1 MTKTK
6 LGITVGLMGA
16 VVALSP
22 VVFGFTV
29 MALAAGYV
37 LIAEE
42 NAWLKRLAVK
52 VVVIVLAFG
61 LLTEVLDL
69 LPNLISV
76 FNSFASAVGLSFS
89 LSFVTNIMSGFIK
102 ICNLVKTVLLV
113 IMGVLA
119 LKQTSIPI
127 PFVDKMF
134 EDQ

>member
-22 VVFGFTV
+22 VVFGLTV

-76 FNSFASAVGLSFS
+76 FSSFASALGLSFS

-102 ICNLVKTVLLV
+102 ICNLVETVLLV

-119 LKQTSIPI
+119 LKQASIPI